1 MAVMR
6 SQGDDCN
13 VDFGI
18 VDFVNHAILL
28 VDAARPCFLK
38 GIVPQMF
45 HLTGACARMLLKF
58 HEHAGN
64 LFECGFVATLF
75 DDCKLG
81 FGSLR
86 KKYGVGHGLQ
96 RIDEGCDVV
105 FGFQAREFCSW
116 AMGFVDVVLHSF
128 HVARIGKEVIARWTD
143 VVGINLVRRFCQ
155 LAYQPVAVFLGEREA
170 LD

>member
-1 MAVMR
+1 MEGGGGLFLAVMR

-81 FGSLR
+81 SL
-86 KKYGVGHGLQ
+86 Q
-96 RIDEGCDVV
+96 P
-105 FGFQAREFCSW
+105 Q
-116 AMGFVDVVLHSF
+116 
-128 HVARIGKEVIARWTD
+128 KEVRCRVWATA
-143 VVGINLVRRFCQ
+143 N
-155 LAYQPVAVFLGEREA
+155 
-170 LD
+170 

>member
-1 MAVMR
+1 MEGGGGLFLAVMR
-6 SQGDDCN
+6 SQG
-13 VDFGI
+13 
-18 VDFVNHAILL
+18 
-28 VDAARPCFLK
+28 
-38 GIVPQMF
+38 
-45 HLTGACARMLLKF
+45 
-58 HEHAGN
+58 
-64 LFECGFVATLF
+64 

-116 AMGFVDVVLHSF
+116 AMGFIDVVLHSF

-143 VVGINLVRRFCQ
+143 VVGINLVRWFCQ